1 MNIALKARLHDRK
14 GGTARIETRTG
25 PIIFDRLYE
34 KYQGT
39 APIKKGTSPQM
50 LVER

>member
-1 MNIALKARLHDRK
+1 MDLMKARLHDRK
-14 GGTARIETRTG
+14 VGTARIETRTG
-25 PIIFDRLYE
+25 PISFDRLYE

-39 APIKKGTSPQM
+39 APIKRGTGPQM